1 MPRIVDPDSFGF
13 LAADITRLVRAE
25 MDVRV
30 SAAGLGVTPGEAR
43 VLAHAARAGSVR
55 QNALAE
61 RIGIEAMTL
70 SDYVERLEGRG
81 LVRRAV
87 DPTDRRAKLVEVTD
101 AADAVL
107 AAMRAIS
114 ADIRSEVSRTMKPEQ
129 WDQLMGL
136 LKTARAN
143 LSGMRSAA
151 AGAAESDAA

>member
-136 LKTARAN
+136 LKAARAN

>member
-1 MPRIVDPDSFGF
+1 MSRIVDPDSFGF
-13 LAADITRLVRAE
+13 LVTDITRLVRAE
-25 MDVRV
+25 MDIRV

-55 QNALAE
+55 QNVLAE

-70 SDYVERLEGRG
+70 SDYVDRLEGRD

-87 DPTDRRAKLVEVTD
+87 DPTDRRAKLVEVTP

-114 ADIRSEVSRTMKPEQ
+114 ADLRAEVSRTIAPEA
-129 WDQLMGL
+129 WDQFMGL

-143 LSGMRSAA
+143 LTGMRAA
-151 AGAAESDAA
+151 ARETESDAA